1 MDFLTSE
8 LLGVEETRQL
18 TSELTNR
25 ESIWLDGR
33 LTAGE
38 HAALVKQNRQLD
50 PSLPLARSIVEIVE
64 QKIIAS
70 PLLKSFALIRKVHSL
85 LISRSDVGDGYGW
98 HVDNPYSKHG
108 RRDLSFTLFLSDLSD
123 YEGGELTFQLLQ
135 GSKEIRLPAGQII
148 LYPSSSLHCVQPI
161 LSGVRLVCVGW
172 IESYIQSTED
182 RSLLFNLDAGAKG
195 LLARHGRSDE
205 LDLVFQAYANAVR
218 RLSGR

>member
-50 PSLPLARSIVEIVE
+50 PSLPLARSIAEIVE

-135 GSKEIRLPAGQII
+135 GSKEIRLPAGHII

-161 LSGVRLVCVGW
+161 VRGARLACVGW

-182 RSLLFNLDAGAKG
+182 RSILFNLDAGAKG

-205 LDLVFQAYANAVR
+205 LDLIFQSYANAVR

>member
-8 LLGVEETRQL
+8 LLGFEETL
-18 TSELTNR
+18 HLKSELTKH

-38 HAALVKQNRQLD
+38 HAALVKQNRQLE
-50 PSLPLARSIVEIVE
+50 PSSPLATLIAEIIE
-64 QKIIAS
+64 QKILAS
-70 PLLKSFALIRKVHSL
+70 PLLKSFALIRKVHSI
-85 LISRSDVGDGYGW
+85 LISRSEVGDGYGW
-98 HVDNPYSKHG
+98 HVDNPFSKHG

-172 IESYIQSTED
+172 IESYIQSIED

-205 LDLVFQAYANAVR
+205 LDLIFQAYANAVR

>member
-50 PSLPLARSIVEIVE
+50 PSLPLARSIAEIVE

-98 HVDNPYSKHG
+98 HVDNPYSKYG

>member
-8 LLGVEETRQL
+8 LLGFEETL
-18 TSELTNR
+18 HWKSELTKY

-33 LTAGE
+33 LTAGK
-38 HAALVKQNRQLD
+38 HAALVKQNHQLD
-50 PSLPLARSIVEIVE
+50 PSSPLAKLIAENVE

-70 PLLKSFALIRKVHSL
+70 PLLKSFALIRKVHSI
-85 LISRSDVGDGYGW
+85 LISRSEVGDGYGW
-98 HVDNPYSKHG
+98 HVDNPFSKYG
-108 RRDLSFTLFLSDLSD
+108 RRDISFTLFLSDLSD

-135 GSKEIRLPAGQII
+135 GSKEIRLPAGHII

-161 LSGVRLVCVGW
+161 VRGARLACVGW

-182 RSLLFNLDAGAKG
+182 RSILFNLDAGAKG

-205 LDLVFQAYANAVR
+205 LDLIFQSYANAVR